1 MSTWEDF
8 QNQKVEIGA
17 PSYIIILALSNL
29 ERNITYTVTETALNM
44 NILQML
50 D

>member
-8 QNQKVEIGA
+8 QNQEVEIGA
-17 PSYIIILALSNL
+17 HSYIILALSDF
-29 ERNITYTVTETALNM
+29 EEKITYTVPETTLNM
-44 NILQML
+44 NIPKIL

>member
-8 QNQKVEIGA
+8 QNHEVETGA
-17 PSYIIILALSNL
+17 HSYAILALSNP
-29 ERNITYTVTETALNM
+29 EENITYTVTETALNM
-44 NILQML
+44 NIPKIL